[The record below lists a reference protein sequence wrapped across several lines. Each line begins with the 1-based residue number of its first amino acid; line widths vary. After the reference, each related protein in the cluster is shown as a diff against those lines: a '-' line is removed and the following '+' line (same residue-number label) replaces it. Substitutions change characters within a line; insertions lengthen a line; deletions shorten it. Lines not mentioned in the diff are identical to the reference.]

1 MISHSSTEQNVCTHT
16 HPHGHARKCL
26 SVSSVGGRCAVLDIC
41 TRVDVNVTRV
51 ILTVINCGP
60 YGVCFIAIDGLK
72 ARDMRFC
79 ISRRISHTVK

>member
-1 MISHSSTEQNVCTHT
+1 M
-16 HPHGHARKCL
+16 
-26 SVSSVGGRCAVLDIC
+26 SSVGGRCAVRDIC

-60 YGVCFIAIDGLK
+60 YEVCFIAIDGLE

-79 ISRRISHTVK
+79 KSRRVSHTVHKRGDRFPL

>member
-1 MISHSSTEQNVCTHT
+1 M
-16 HPHGHARKCL
+16 
-26 SVSSVGGRCAVLDIC
+26 SSVGGRCAVLDIC

-72 ARDMRFC
+72 ARDMRSC
-79 ISRRISHTVK
+79 KSRRVSHTVIMVGSGLGSTLIHQEC